1 MYVMIKIEVQ
11 NKEEYEL
18 VVGIVGFIGVLLGAI
33 IVYIGMAVQMRHLE
47 NKEQRRRELELKVK
61 EIETLNQLN
70 KKINEI
76 LQKRA
81 TLLDEYVSFDAF
93 DDCYITIDDFAYL
106 QSFSAQNN
114 FYLPNYILDELFKNI
129 AHRKVILSPDETM
142 KIGGYAYKGGRV
154 ILENFTDNLNE
165 MIIEKKAQLKNV
177 TRQPIGFFSK
187 DDVWS

>member
-1 MYVMIKIEVQ
+1 MI
-11 NKEEYEL
+11 
-18 VVGIVGFIGVLLGAI
+18 VGIVGFIGVLLGAI
-33 IVYIGMAVQMRHLE
+33 LVYAGMAVQMRYLE

-81 TLLDEYVSFDAF
+81 TLLEEYVSFDAF

-114 FYLPNYILDELFKNI
+114 FYLPNYILEELFKNI
-129 AHRKVILSPDETM
+129 AHRKIVLSPDETM

-154 ILENFTDNLNE
+154 ILENFADHLTE
-165 MIIEKKAQLKNV
+165 MINEKKAQLKN
-177 TRQPIGFFSK
+177 TTQQPIGFFSK
-187 DDVWS
+187 DDVWR

>member
-1 MYVMIKIEVQ
+1 MI
-11 NKEEYEL
+11 
-18 VVGIVGFIGVLLGAI
+18 VGIVGFIGVLLGAI
-33 IVYIGMAVQMRHLE
+33 LVYVGMAVQMRYLE

-81 TLLDEYVSFDAF
+81 TLLEEYVSFDAF

-114 FYLPNYILDELFKNI
+114 FYLPNYILEELFKNI
-129 AHRKVILSPDETM
+129 AHRKIVLSPDETM

-154 ILENFTDNLNE
+154 ILENFADHLTE
-165 MIIEKKAQLKNV
+165 MINEKKAQLKNAAQ
-177 TRQPIGFFSK
+177 QPIGFFSK
-187 DDVWS
+187 DDVWR

>member
-1 MYVMIKIEVQ
+1 MAVAIAG
-11 NKEEYEL
+11 L
-18 VVGIVGFIGVLLGAI
+18 IGVLVGALLVTI
-33 IVYIGMAVQMRHLE
+33 IFNLRIRYEEQ
-47 NKEQRRRELELKVK
+47 KEKQRRLLEHKVK
-61 EIETLNQLN
+61 EIETLVLLNQ
-70 KKINEI
+70 KISEI
-76 LQKRA
+76 LQKRVM
-81 TLLDEYVSFDAF
+81 LMDEYVSFDAF

-114 FYLPNYILDELFKNI
+114 FYLPNYILDELFQNI

-154 ILENFTDNLNE
+154 ILENFTDNLTA
-165 MIIEKKAQLKNV
+165 MINEKKSQLKNT

>member
-1 MYVMIKIEVQ
+1 
-11 NKEEYEL
+11 L
-18 VVGIVGFIGVLLGAI
+18 VVGIVGLIGVLLGAI
-33 IVYIGMAVQMRHLE
+33 LVYIGMVVQMRHLE

-106 QSFSAQNN
+106 QSFAAQNN
-114 FYLPNYILDELFKNI
+114 FYLPNYILEELFKNI
-129 AHRKVILSPDETM
+129 AHRKVVLSPDETM
-142 KIGGYAYKGGRV
+142 KIGGYKGGRV
-154 ILENFTDNLNE
+154 ILENFTDNLTE
-165 MIIEKKAQLKNV
+165 MINEKKAQLKSV
-177 TRQPIGFFSK
+177 TRQPIGFFSN
-187 DDVWS
+187 DNVWS

>member
-1 MYVMIKIEVQ
+1 M
-11 NKEEYEL
+11 
-18 VVGIVGFIGVLLGAI
+18 VVGIVGLIGVLLGAI
-33 IVYIGMAVQMRHLE
+33 LVYIGMVVQMRHLE

-106 QSFSAQNN
+106 QSFAAQNN
-114 FYLPNYILDELFKNI
+114 FYLP
-129 AHRKVILSPDETM
+129 T
-142 KIGGYAYKGGRV
+142 YKGGRV
-154 ILENFTDNLNE
+154 ILENFTDNLTE
-165 MIIEKKAQLKNV
+165 MINEKKAQLKSV
-177 TRQPIGFFSK
+177 TRQPIGFFSN
-187 DDVWS
+187 DNVWS

>member
-1 MYVMIKIEVQ
+1 MQ

-33 IVYIGMAVQMRHLE
+33 IVYIGMAVQMRYLE
-47 NKEQRRRELELKVK
+47 NKEKRRRELELKVK

-165 MIIEKKAQLKNV
+165 MIIEKKSQLKNV
-177 TRQPIGFFSK
+177 TKQPIGFFSK

>member
-1 MYVMIKIEVQ
+1 MIKIEMQ

-129 AHRKVILSPDETM
+129 AHRKVILSPDETL
-142 KIGGYAYKGGRV
+142 KDLGYDVTLGQLALVEVPVAITALVVASVYFYLK
-154 ILENFTDNLNE
+154 
-165 MIIEKKAQLKNV
+165 EKKLAKKYYLGKGQ
-177 TRQPIGFFSK
+177 
-187 DDVWS
+187 

>member
-1 MYVMIKIEVQ
+1 MI
-11 NKEEYEL
+11 
-18 VVGIVGFIGVLLGAI
+18 VGITGLIGVLTGAVV
-33 IVYIGMAVQMRHLE
+33 VYIGMILQMRHLE

-76 LQKRA
+76 LQKRT
-81 TLLDEYVSFDAF
+81 TLMEEYVSFDAF
-93 DDCYITIDDFAYL
+93 DDCYIT
-106 QSFSAQNN
+106 QNS

-129 AHRKVILSPDETM
+129 SHRKVILSPDETM

-154 ILENFTDNLNE
+154 ILENFTDSLTE
-165 MIIEKKAQLKNV
+165 MINEKKAQLKTM

>member
-1 MYVMIKIEVQ
+1 MVIAIT
-11 NKEEYEL
+11 
-18 VVGIVGFIGVLLGAI
+18 GFIGVLVGAI
-33 IVYIGMAVQMRHLE
+33 LVYLGMAIQMRHLE

-81 TLLDEYVSFDAF
+81 SLLEEYVSFDAF

-114 FYLPNYILDELFKNI
+114 FYLPNYILDELFQNI

-154 ILENFTDNLNE
+154 ILENFTDNLTA
-165 MIIEKKAQLKNV
+165 MINEKKSQLKN
-177 TRQPIGFFSK
+177 TTKQPIGFFSK

>member
-1 MYVMIKIEVQ
+1 MI
-11 NKEEYEL
+11 
-18 VVGIVGFIGVLLGAI
+18 VGITGLIGVLTGAVV
-33 IVYIGMAVQMRHLE
+33 VYIGMILQMRHLE

-76 LQKRA
+76 LQKRT
-81 TLLDEYVSFDAF
+81 TLMEEYVSFDAF

-106 QSFSAQNN
+106 QSFSAQNS

-129 AHRKVILSPDETM
+129 SHRKVTLSPDETM

-154 ILENFTDNLNE
+154 ILENFTDSLTE
-165 MIIEKKAQLKNV
+165 MINEKKAQLKTM

>member
-1 MYVMIKIEVQ
+1 MRYCK
-11 NKEEYEL
+11 KE
-18 VVGIVGFIGVLLGAI
+18 
-33 IVYIGMAVQMRHLE
+33 
-47 NKEQRRRELELKVK
+47 RR
-61 EIETLNQLN
+61 
-70 KKINEI
+70 
-76 LQKRA
+76 
-81 TLLDEYVSFDAF
+81 LLDEYVSFDAF